1 MGWFFYPFNLVDPP
15 CGAVVFPI
23 YIFTIVYMEL
33 TQEDFSL
40 VSDRAVWYNRKDG
53 QGDVYRKIRST
64 RHFMKKIVMFDGEI
78 ETQQYFTY
86 QMRKEFQRLGHEVYT
101 FNLSKTSES
110 LTGLMRFVERG
121 NTALVC
127 FNFHGI
133 TPGDI
138 FLDEQ
143 DGSWFWDGIDCTC
156 YNIVVD
162 HPFYYH
168 RFLDMA
174 PKRYVHISIDRK
186 HDAYMQ
192 KYFPEKLRIPFL
204 PLAGTEYH
212 PEGYL
217 PVSERKTDIVFT
229 GNYSA
234 PHKFD
239 KYIKRL
245 GVEYEV
251 FYRGILEELIAHPE
265 RTLEDVAEKHI
276 RREIP
281 EVTKEELK
289 ETMGNLIFLDLYVRS
304 YVRGKAVQV
313 LADAGLK
320 VEVYGDGWDELE
332 CAHPENIIDGQ
343 GVNSETCLQKISG
356 AKISLNVMPWFKDG
370 AHDRV
375 FNTLLN
381 GALLLSDDSIYLR
394 EILKDGENCILY
406 NLENIEQMPERVK
419 AILADEEKMQQMIDR
434 GYEMAKSAHTW
445 AHRADFLS
453 DLIED
458 GVMDGIWQ

>member
-1 MGWFFYPFNLVDPP
+1 
-15 CGAVVFPI
+15 
-23 YIFTIVYMEL
+23 
-33 TQEDFSL
+33 
-40 VSDRAVWYNRKDG
+40 
-53 QGDVYRKIRST
+53 
-64 RHFMKKIVMFDGEI
+64 MKKIVMFDGEI

-86 QMRKEFQRLGHEVYT
+86 RMRDEFERLGHEVYT
-101 FNLSKTSES
+101 FNLSKTGES
-110 LTGLMRFVERG
+110 LTGLMRFVEKG

-133 TPGDI
+133 TPGDV
-138 FLDEQ
+138 FQDEQ
-143 DGSWFWDGIDCTC
+143 DGSWFWDAIDCTC

-168 RFLDMA
+168 RFLDAA

-217 PVSERKTDIVFT
+217 PVSQRKTDIVFT
-229 GNYSA
+229 GNYSS

-245 GVEYEV
+245 GDEYEV
-251 FYRGILEELIAHPE
+251 FYRGILEELITHPE
-265 RTLEDVAEKHI
+265 RALEDVAERHI
-276 RREIP
+276 RSEIP
-281 EVTKEELK
+281 EVTKKELK

-313 LADAGLK
+313 LVDAGLK
-320 VEVYGDGWDELE
+320 VEVYGDGWDELD
-332 CAHPENIIDGQ
+332 CAHPENIIEGQ
-343 GVNSETCLQKISG
+343 GVNSETCLKNISE

-394 EILKDGENCILY
+394 EILKDGGNCILY
-406 NLENIEQMPERVK
+406 NLENIEQMPERIK
-419 AILADEEKMQQMIDR
+419 ALLADEEKMQRMIDK
-434 GYEMAKSAHTW
+434 GYEMARSAHTW

-458 GVMDGIWQ
+458 GVMDEMFG

>member
-1 MGWFFYPFNLVDPP
+1 MSVL
-15 CGAVVFPI
+15 
-23 YIFTIVYMEL
+23 IFTG
-33 TQEDFSL
+33 S
-40 VSDRAVWYNRKDG
+40 RR
-53 QGDVYRKIRST
+53 DV
-64 RHFMKKIVMFDGEI
+64 
-78 ETQQYFTY
+78 
-86 QMRKEFQRLGHEVYT
+86 FQ
-101 FNLSKTSES
+101 
-110 LTGLMRFVERG
+110 
-121 NTALVC
+121 
-127 FNFHGI
+127 
-133 TPGDI
+133 
-138 FLDEQ
+138 DEQ
-143 DGSWFWDGIDCTC
+143 DGSWFWDAIDCTC

-168 RFLDMA
+168 RFLDAA

-217 PVSERKTDIVFT
+217 PVSQRKTDIVFT
-229 GNYSA
+229 GNYSS

-245 GVEYEV
+245 GDEYEV
-251 FYRGILEELIAHPE
+251 FYRGILEELITHPE
-265 RTLEDVAEKHI
+265 RTLEDVAERHI
-276 RREIP
+276 RSEIP
-281 EVTKEELK
+281 EVTKKELK

-313 LADAGLK
+313 LVDAGLK
-320 VEVYGDGWDELE
+320 VEVYGDGWDELD

-343 GVNSETCLQKISG
+343 GVNSETCLKKISE

-394 EILKDGENCILY
+394 EILKDGGNCILY
-406 NLENIEQMPERVK
+406 NLENIEQMPERIK
-419 AILADEEKMQQMIDR
+419 ALLADEEKMQRMIDK
-434 GYEMAKSAHTW
+434 GYEMARSAHTW

-458 GVMDGIWQ
+458 GVMDEMFG

>member
-1 MGWFFYPFNLVDPP
+1 
-15 CGAVVFPI
+15 
-23 YIFTIVYMEL
+23 
-33 TQEDFSL
+33 
-40 VSDRAVWYNRKDG
+40 
-53 QGDVYRKIRST
+53 
-64 RHFMKKIVMFDGEI
+64 MKKIVMFDGEI

-86 QMRKEFQRLGHEVYT
+86 QMREEFQRLGHEVYT

-110 LTGLMRFVERG
+110 LTGLMRFVESG

-143 DGSWFWDGIDCTC
+143 DGSWFWDGIGCTC

-192 KYFPEKLRIPFL
+192 RYFPEKLRIPFL

-217 PVSERKTDIVFT
+217 PISERKTDIVFT
-229 GNYSA
+229 GNYSS

-245 GVEYEV
+245 GDEYEA

-265 RTLEDVAEKHI
+265 QTLEDVAEKHI

-281 EVTKEELK
+281 EVTEEELK
-289 ETMGNLIFLDLYVRS
+289 ETMGNLIFLDLYIRS

-313 LADAGLK
+313 LVDAGLK

-394 EILKDGENCILY
+394 EILRDGENCILFD
-406 NLENIEQMPERVK
+406 LENIEQMPERIK
-419 AILADEEKMQQMIDR
+419 ALLADEEKMQRMADK

-458 GVMDGIWQ
+458 GVMDDMFQ

>member
-1 MGWFFYPFNLVDPP
+1 
-15 CGAVVFPI
+15 
-23 YIFTIVYMEL
+23 
-33 TQEDFSL
+33 
-40 VSDRAVWYNRKDG
+40 
-53 QGDVYRKIRST
+53 
-64 RHFMKKIVMFDGEI
+64 MKKIVMFDGEI

-86 QMRKEFQRLGHEVYT
+86 RMRDEFERLGHEVYT
-101 FNLSKTSES
+101 FNLAKTGES
-110 LTGLMRFVERG
+110 LTGLMRFVEKG

-133 TPGDI
+133 TPGDV
-138 FLDEQ
+138 FQDEQ
-143 DGSWFWDGIDCTC
+143 DGSWFWDAIDCTC

-168 RFLDMA
+168 RFLDAA

-217 PVSERKTDIVFT
+217 PVSQRKTDIVFT
-229 GNYSA
+229 GNYSS

-245 GVEYEV
+245 GDEYEV
-251 FYRGILEELIAHPE
+251 FYRGILEELITHPE
-265 RTLEDVAEKHI
+265 RTLEDVAERHI
-276 RREIP
+276 RSEIP
-281 EVTKEELK
+281 EVTKKELK

-313 LADAGLK
+313 LVDAGLK
-320 VEVYGDGWDELE
+320 VEVYGDGWDELD
-332 CAHPENIIDGQ
+332 CARPENIIDGQ
-343 GVNSETCLQKISG
+343 GVNSETCLKKISE

-406 NLENIEQMPERVK
+406 NLENIEQMPERIK
-419 AILADEEKMQQMIDR
+419 ALLADEEKMQRMIDK
-434 GYEMAKSAHTW
+434 GYEMARSAHTW

-458 GVMDGIWQ
+458 GVMDEMFG

>member
-1 MGWFFYPFNLVDPP
+1 
-15 CGAVVFPI
+15 
-23 YIFTIVYMEL
+23 
-33 TQEDFSL
+33 
-40 VSDRAVWYNRKDG
+40 
-53 QGDVYRKIRST
+53 
-64 RHFMKKIVMFDGEI
+64 MKKIVMFDGDI

-86 QMRKEFQRLGHEVYT
+86 RMREEFEWLGHEVYT
-101 FNLSKTSES
+101 FNLSKTGES

-121 NTALVC
+121 NTVLVS

-138 FLDEQ
+138 FLQ
-143 DGSWFWDGIDCTC
+143 DGEWFWDALECTC

-168 RFLDMA
+168 RFLEAA

-192 KYFPEKLRIPFL
+192 KYFPEILRIPFL

-217 PVSERKTDIVFT
+217 PVRERKTDIVFT
-229 GNYSA
+229 GNYS
-234 PHKFD
+234 PLYKFD
-239 KYIKRL
+239 KYINRL
-245 GVEYEV
+245 GDEYEA
-251 FYRGILEELIAHPE
+251 FYRGILAELLKHPE

-289 ETMGNLIFLDLYVRS
+289 ETMGNLIFLDLYARS
-304 YVRGKAVQV
+304 YIRGKAVQV
-313 LADAGLK
+313 LVDAGLK
-320 VEVYGDGWDELE
+320 VEVYGGDWDELP
-332 CAHPENIIDGQ
+332 CKHPENLINGQ
-343 GVNSETCLQKISG
+343 GVNSEVCLQKISE

-419 AILADEEKMQQMIDR
+419 AILADEDRMQQMIDQ
-434 GYEMAKSAHTW
+434 GYEMAKHAHTW

-453 DLIED
+453 DLIEED
-458 GVMDGIWQ
+458 VLR

>member
-1 MGWFFYPFNLVDPP
+1 
-15 CGAVVFPI
+15 
-23 YIFTIVYMEL
+23 
-33 TQEDFSL
+33 
-40 VSDRAVWYNRKDG
+40 
-53 QGDVYRKIRST
+53 
-64 RHFMKKIVMFDGEI
+64 MKKIVMFDGDI
-78 ETQQYFTY
+78 ETQEYFTY
-86 QMRKEFQRLGHEVYT
+86 QMRKEFERLGHEVYT
-101 FNLSKTSES
+101 FNLSKTGES
-110 LTGLMRFVERG
+110 LTGLMRFVEKG
-121 NTALVC
+121 NTVLVS

-138 FLDEQ
+138 FWQ
-143 DGSWFWDGIDCTC
+143 DGEWFWDAMECTC

-168 RFLDMA
+168 RFLDVA

-186 HDAYMQ
+186 HDLYMQ
-192 KYFPEKLRIPFL
+192 KYFPDKLRIPFL

-217 PVSERKTDIVFT
+217 PIKERKVDIVFT
-229 GNYSA
+229 GNYS
-234 PHKFD
+234 PLYKFD
-239 KYIKRL
+239 KYIRRL
-245 GVEYEV
+245 GDEYEE
-251 FYRGILEELIAHPE
+251 FYRGILKELLTHPE
-265 RTLEDVAEKHI
+265 STLEDVAERHI

-289 ETMGNLIFLDLYVRS
+289 ETMGNLIFLDLYARS

-313 LADAGLK
+313 LVDAGLK
-320 VEVYGDGWDELE
+320 VAVYGGDWDELP
-332 CAHPENIIDGQ
+332 CKHPENIINGK
-343 GVNSETCLQKISG
+343 GVNSEVCLQKISE

-394 EILKDGENCILY
+394 EILRDGENCILF
-406 NLENIEQMPERVK
+406 NLDNIEQMPERVK
-419 AILADEEKMQQMIDR
+419 ALLADEDRMQRMVDQ
-434 GYEMAKSAHTW
+434 GYEMAKRAHTW

-458 GVMDGIWQ
+458 GILDTAFHQT

>member
-1 MGWFFYPFNLVDPP
+1 
-15 CGAVVFPI
+15 
-23 YIFTIVYMEL
+23 
-33 TQEDFSL
+33 
-40 VSDRAVWYNRKDG
+40 
-53 QGDVYRKIRST
+53 
-64 RHFMKKIVMFDGEI
+64 MKKIVMFDGEI

-86 QMRKEFQRLGHEVYT
+86 QMREEFQRLGHEVYT

-110 LTGLMRFVERG
+110 LTGLMRFVETG

-143 DGSWFWDGIDCTC
+143 DGSWFWDAIDCTC

-192 KYFPEKLRIPFL
+192 RYFPDKLRIPFL

-229 GNYSA
+229 GNYSS

-245 GVEYEV
+245 GDEYEV

-265 RTLEDVAEKHI
+265 QTLEDVAERHI

-281 EVTKEELK
+281 EVTEEELK

-313 LADAGLK
+313 LVDAGLK

-394 EILKDGENCILY
+394 EILRDGENCILFD
-406 NLENIEQMPERVK
+406 LENIEQMPERVK
-419 AILADEEKMQQMIDR
+419 ALLADEEKMQRMADQ
-434 GYEMAKSAHTW
+434 GYRMAKSAHTW

-458 GVMDGIWQ
+458 GMMDDMFQ

>member
-1 MGWFFYPFNLVDPP
+1 
-15 CGAVVFPI
+15 
-23 YIFTIVYMEL
+23 
-33 TQEDFSL
+33 
-40 VSDRAVWYNRKDG
+40 
-53 QGDVYRKIRST
+53 
-64 RHFMKKIVMFDGEI
+64 MKKIVMFDGEI

-86 QMRKEFQRLGHEVYT
+86 RMREEFEKLGHEVYT
-101 FNLSKTSES
+101 FNLSRTGES
-110 LTGLMRFVERG
+110 LTGFMRFIERG
-121 NTALVC
+121 NTAMVC

-138 FLDEQ
+138 FRDEK
-143 DGSWFWDGIDCTC
+143 DGTWLWDGLGITC

-168 RFLDMA
+168 RFLEAA

-186 HDAYMQ
+186 HDAYM
-192 KYFPEKLRIPFL
+192 KRYFPHILRVPFL

-234 PHKFD
+234 PYKFD
-239 KYIKRL
+239 KYINRL
-245 GVEYEV
+245 GEEYAA
-251 FYRGILEELIAHPE
+251 FYRGILDELLTNPE
-265 RTLEDVAEKHI
+265 RTLEDVAERHI

-281 EVTKEELK
+281 EVTEDELR

-304 YVRGKAVQV
+304 YVRGRAVQA
-313 LADAGLK
+313 LADSGLK
-320 VEVYGDGWDELE
+320 VAVYGDGWTDLE
-332 CAHPENIIDGQ
+332 CEHPENI
-343 GVNSETCLQKISG
+343 VNGNSVGSEACLQKISE

-375 FNTLLN
+375 FNTMLN
-381 GALLLSDDSIYLR
+381 GALLVTDDSIYLR

-406 NLENIEQMPERVK
+406 NLKEIEKMPEQVK
-419 AILADEEKMQQMIDR
+419 ALLSDENKMQQIIDK
-434 GYEMAKSAHTW
+434 GYETAKRGHTW

-453 DLIED
+453 KMIED
-458 GVMDGIWQ
+458 NVAEGAFTP

>member
-1 MGWFFYPFNLVDPP
+1 
-15 CGAVVFPI
+15 
-23 YIFTIVYMEL
+23 
-33 TQEDFSL
+33 
-40 VSDRAVWYNRKDG
+40 
-53 QGDVYRKIRST
+53 
-64 RHFMKKIVMFDGEI
+64 MKKIVMFDGDI

-86 QMRKEFQRLGHEVYT
+86 QMRGEFERLGHEVYI
-101 FNLSKTSES
+101 FDLSKTSES
-110 LTGLMRFVERG
+110 LTGLMRFAEKG
-121 NTALVC
+121 NTALVS
-127 FNFHGI
+127 FNFHGL

-138 FLDEQ
+138 FLQ
-143 DGSWFWDGIDCTC
+143 DGEWFWDAIECIC

-168 RFLDMA
+168 RFLENA

-186 HDAYMQ
+186 HDAYVR
-192 KYFPEKLRIPFL
+192 KYFPGILRIPFL

-212 PEGYL
+212 PEGRL
-217 PVSERKTDIVFT
+217 PVKERKTDIVFT
-229 GNYSA
+229 GNYS
-234 PHKFD
+234 PLYKFD

-245 GVEYEV
+245 GDEYEA
-251 FYRGILEELIAHPE
+251 FYRGILAELLEHPE

-304 YVRGKAVQV
+304 YIRGKAVQV
-313 LADAGLK
+313 LADGGLK
-320 VEVYGDGWDELE
+320 VEVYGGGWDELP
-332 CAHPENIIDGQ
+332 CKHPENIINGKSVD
-343 GVNSETCLQKISG
+343 SEVCLQKISE

-381 GALLLSDDSIYLR
+381 GAVLLSDDSIYLR
-394 EILKDGENCILY
+394 EILRDGENCILY
-406 NLENIEQMPERVK
+406 NLENIEGMPERVK
-419 AILADEEKMQQMIDR
+419 ALLADEDRMQQMADR
-434 GYEMAKSAHTW
+434 GYEMAKRAHTW

-453 DLIED
+453 ELIEE
-458 GVMDGIWQ
+458 GVINL

>member
-1 MGWFFYPFNLVDPP
+1 
-15 CGAVVFPI
+15 
-23 YIFTIVYMEL
+23 
-33 TQEDFSL
+33 
-40 VSDRAVWYNRKDG
+40 
-53 QGDVYRKIRST
+53 
-64 RHFMKKIVMFDGEI
+64 MKKIVMFDGEI

-86 QMRKEFQRLGHEVYT
+86 QMREEFQRLGHEVYT

-110 LTGLMRFVERG
+110 LTGLMRFVETG

-143 DGSWFWDGIDCTC
+143 DGSWFWDAIDCTC

-192 KYFPEKLRIPFL
+192 RYFPDKLRIPFL

-229 GNYSA
+229 GNYSS

-245 GVEYEV
+245 GDEYEV
-251 FYRGILEELIAHPE
+251 FYRGILEELIVHPE
-265 RTLEDVAEKHI
+265 QTLEDVAEKHI

-281 EVTKEELK
+281 EVTEEELK
-289 ETMGNLIFLDLYVRS
+289 ETMGNLIFLDLYIRS

-313 LADAGLK
+313 LVDAGLK

-394 EILKDGENCILY
+394 EILRDGENCILFD
-406 NLENIEQMPERVK
+406 LENIEQMPERVK
-419 AILADEEKMQQMIDR
+419 ALLADEEKMQRMADQ
-434 GYEMAKSAHTW
+434 GYRMAKSAHTW

-458 GVMDGIWQ
+458 GMMDDMFQ

>member
-1 MGWFFYPFNLVDPP
+1 
-15 CGAVVFPI
+15 
-23 YIFTIVYMEL
+23 
-33 TQEDFSL
+33 
-40 VSDRAVWYNRKDG
+40 
-53 QGDVYRKIRST
+53 
-64 RHFMKKIVMFDGEI
+64 MKKIIMFDGEI

-86 QMRKEFQRLGHEVYT
+86 RMREEFEKLGHEVYT
-101 FNLSKTSES
+101 FNLSKTGES
-110 LTGLMRFVERG
+110 LTGLMRFVEKG
-121 NTALVC
+121 NTAVVC

-138 FLDEQ
+138 FYDER
-143 DGSWFWDGIDCTC
+143 DGSWFWDDLKITC

-168 RFLDMA
+168 RFLETA

-192 KYFPEKLRIPFL
+192 RYFPYKLRIPFL

-239 KYIKRL
+239 KYINRL
-245 GVEYEV
+245 GDEYAA
-251 FYRGILEELIAHPE
+251 FYQGIIDELLEYPD

-281 EVTKEELK
+281 EVTEDELR
-289 ETMGNLIFLDLYVRS
+289 ETMGNMIFLDLYVRS
-304 YVRGKAVQV
+304 YFRGKAVQV

-320 VEVYGDGWDELE
+320 VEVFGGGWEDLE
-332 CAHPENIIDGQ
+332 CAHPENIINGSS
-343 GVNSETCLQKISG
+343 VNSEVCLRKISE
-356 AKISLNVMPWFKDG
+356 AKVSLNVMPWFKDG

-375 FNTLLN
+375 FNTMLN
-381 GALLLSDDSIYLR
+381 GALLVTDGSIYLR

-406 NLENIEQMPERVK
+406 DLKDMEQMPGRVK
-419 AILADEEKMQQMIDR
+419 ALLADEERLQQVIDK
-434 GYEMAKSAHTW
+434 GYETAKRGHTW

-453 DLIED
+453 RLIED
-458 GVMDGIWQ
+458 HEILI

>member
-1 MGWFFYPFNLVDPP
+1 
-15 CGAVVFPI
+15 
-23 YIFTIVYMEL
+23 
-33 TQEDFSL
+33 
-40 VSDRAVWYNRKDG
+40 
-53 QGDVYRKIRST
+53 
-64 RHFMKKIVMFDGEI
+64 MKKIVMFDGDI

-86 QMRKEFQRLGHEVYT
+86 QMREEFERLGHAVYT
-101 FNLSKTSES
+101 FNLSRTGES

-121 NTALVC
+121 NTVLVS
-127 FNFHGI
+127 FNFHGM

-138 FLDEQ
+138 FLQ
-143 DGSWFWDGIDCTC
+143 DGEWFWDAMECDC

-168 RFLDMA
+168 RFLETA

-192 KYFPEKLRIPFL
+192 KYFPEILRIPFL
-204 PLAGTEYH
+204 PLAGTEYRREECQP
-212 PEGYL
+212 PEETECCKGGYL
-217 PVSERKTDIVFT
+217 PVKERKTDIVFT
-229 GNYSA
+229 GNYS
-234 PHKFD
+234 PLYKFD
-239 KYIKRL
+239 RYIKRL
-245 GVEYEV
+245 GDEYEA
-251 FYRGILEELIAHPE
+251 FYRGMLAELIAHPG
-265 RTLEDVAEKHI
+265 RTLEDVAEEHI

-281 EVTKEELK
+281 EVTKEELE

-313 LADAGLK
+313 LVDAGLK
-320 VEVYGDGWDELE
+320 VEVYGDGWDELP
-332 CAHPENIIDGQ
+332 CAHPENIINGRS
-343 GVNSETCLQKISG
+343 VNSEVCLQKISD

-381 GALLLSDDSIYLR
+381 GALLVSDDSIYLR

-406 NLENIEQMPERVK
+406 TMENIEQMPERVK
-419 AILADEEKMQQMIDR
+419 KLLADEEKMQQIVDR
-434 GYEMAKSAHTW
+434 GYAMAKAAHTW

-453 DLIED
+453 ELIEENR
-458 GVMDGIWQ
+458 ISAKE